1 MPKRN
6 PKHSPLA
13 QQRREAKK
21 QRKESNVLMR
31 GTVVSDTPDARPDE
45 DYPSENVMGM
55 PKTIDIHIDGE
66 GKITA
71 RLERPAT
78 ELEKLG
84 AMLGAF
90 ERGKKR
96 SE

>member
-13 QQRREAKK
+13 RQRREAKK
-21 QRKESNVLMR
+21 QRKESNVLIR
-31 GTVVSDTPDARPDE
+31 EAPDALRE
-45 DYPSENVMGM
+45 ESHLSENVMGM
-55 PKTIDIHIDGE
+55 PKTIDLHIDGE
-66 GKITA
+66 GTIIA
-71 RLERPAT
+71 RVERPAT

-84 AMLGAF
+84 AMFSGQANI
-90 ERGKKR
+90 KKR